1 MRFLIDECLRPALA
15 DGPRVA
21 GHDAVHLTGL
31 DLAGLRV
38 RNGESRIGRLHS
50 PVQHLCDIRIQR
62 GVEDGLDRQLPTR
75 AGVVSIDR
83 DAGPTLEIMSVTIEL
98 AAEAQTRLEG
108 EAARRGITLGELVA
122 ELASRLPAEDP
133 LEAFI
138 GSASSGRSEP
148 FDIHRERDE
157 LAKNFSEGV

>member
-1 MRFLIDECLRPALA
+1 
-15 DGPRVA
+15 
-21 GHDAVHLTGL
+21 
-31 DLAGLRV
+31 
-38 RNGESRIGRLHS
+38 
-50 PVQHLCDIRIQR
+50 
-62 GVEDGLDRQLPTR
+62 
-75 AGVVSIDR
+75 
-83 DAGPTLEIMSVTIEL
+83 MSVTIEL